1 LLRFSASDEA
11 RSITAA
17 AAADGLYEQ
26 LSNVFVEVIRMEF
39 AVAAVNEIE
48 VASRRGRFSLGVE
61 QLVDPSP
68 HVGTCRF
75 SEGVEQLTQSAAST
89 RVGRFC
95 TGVERSPDSPSALR
109 VGSFADGSEQIPR
122 R

>member
-1 LLRFSASDEA
+1 LIRFSASDEA

-39 AVAAVNEIE
+39 AVVAVNHVE
-48 VASRRGRFSLGVE
+48 VASHRGRFCTGVE
-61 QLVDPSP
+61 QVVESSP
-68 HVGTCRF
+68 DLRLGRF
-75 SEGVEQLTQSAAST
+75 SDGVARLAESPASA

-95 TGVERSPDSPSALR
+95 TGVERSPESSSASRL
-109 VGSFADGSEQIPR
+109 GSFADGSDQLR
-122 R
+122 RR

>member
-39 AVAAVNEIE
+39 AVVAVNHLE
-48 VASRRGRFSLGVE
+48 VAPRRGRFCTGLEQLVESSPHVRIGRFSDGVE
-61 QLVDPSP
+61 QLAESP
-68 HVGTCRF
+68 A
-75 SEGVEQLTQSAAST
+75 SA

-95 TGVERSPDSPSALR
+95 TGIERSPGASSALR
-109 VGSFADGSEQIPR
+109 LGSFADGSERIQR
-122 R
+122 